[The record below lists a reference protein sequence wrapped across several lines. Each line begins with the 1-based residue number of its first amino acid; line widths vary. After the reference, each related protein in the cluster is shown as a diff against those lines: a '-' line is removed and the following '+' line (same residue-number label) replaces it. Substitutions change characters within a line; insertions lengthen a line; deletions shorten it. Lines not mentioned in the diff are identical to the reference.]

1 MSNISEHMLAKKYS
15 KLADNLVN
23 NTLLLFKKRRNKSTY
38 KANQFIINHFYDPN
52 KLTSINTTKH
62 TSYIVPPLSRNTY
75 LNSTKHQNI
84 THKQQDHSYNNSLI
98 KNNFSFKKS
107 TTTLNR
113 MNGGGSCI
121 KNNSS
126 INIFN
131 NRTKH
136 NNNNNNN
143 NINTSKDVFMIK
155 DNYNSKF
162 LKMIL
167 DLATL

>member
-1 MSNISEHMLAKKYS
+1 MLAKKYS

-38 KANQFIINHFYDPN
+38 KTNQFIINNFYDPN
-52 KLTSINTTKH
+52 KLTSINTTKN

-75 LNSTKHQNI
+75 LNVTKHQNI
-84 THKQQDHSYNNSLI
+84 TQKQQEHSYNNSLI
-98 KNNFSFKKS
+98 KNNFPFKKS

-113 MNGGGSCI
+113 MNGSGSCI

-143 NINTSKDVFMIK
+143 INTSKDVFMLK
-155 DNYNSKF
+155 DNYNSKY
-162 LKMIL
+162 LKMKL

>member
-52 KLTSINTTKH
+52 KLTSINKTKN
-62 TSYIVPPLSRNTY
+62 TSYIVNPLSRNTY
-75 LNSTKHQNI
+75 LNENKYQNVKF
-84 THKQQDHSYNNSLI
+84 KQQVNSYSNSLI
-98 KNNFSFKKS
+98 QSNFPLKKS
-107 TTTLNR
+107 NTIIKR
-113 MNGGGSCI
+113 MNGGSCI
-121 KNNSS
+121 KNKSS

-131 NRTKH
+131 SKINST
-136 NNNNNNN
+136 
-143 NINTSKDVFMIK
+143 NINTSKDVFMSK
-155 DNYNSKF
+155 DSHNSKY
-162 LKMIL
+162 LKMKL

>member
-38 KANQFIINHFYDPN
+38 KPNQFIINNFYDPN
-52 KLTSINTTKH
+52 KLTSINTTKN

-75 LNSTKHQNI
+75 LNVTKHQNI
-84 THKQQDHSYNNSLI
+84 THKQQDNSYNNSLI
-98 KNNFSFKKS
+98 KNNFPFKKS

-113 MNGGGSCI
+113 MNGSGSCI

-131 NRTKH
+131 NKIKY
-136 NNNNNNN
+136 NNNNNN
-143 NINTSKDVFMIK
+143 NINTSKDVFMLK
-155 DNYNSKF
+155 DNYNSKY
-162 LKMIL
+162 LKMKL

>member
-84 THKQQDHSYNNSLI
+84 THKQQDHSYFLYLI
-98 KNNFSFKKS
+98 NPGKAVRPPAASAEAPTCKQASSFVKFDY
-107 TTTLNR
+107 
-113 MNGGGSCI
+113 
-121 KNNSS
+121 
-126 INIFN
+126 FN
-131 NRTKH
+131 T
-136 NNNNNNN
+136 
-143 NINTSKDVFMIK
+143 
-155 DNYNSKF
+155 
-162 LKMIL
+162 
-167 DLATL
+167 